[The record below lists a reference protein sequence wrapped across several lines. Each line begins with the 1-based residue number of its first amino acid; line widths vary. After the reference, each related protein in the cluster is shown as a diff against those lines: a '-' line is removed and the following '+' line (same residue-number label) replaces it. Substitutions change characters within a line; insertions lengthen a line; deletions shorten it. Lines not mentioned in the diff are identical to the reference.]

1 MIQTIAH
8 RISVIA
14 AAVLLACSLLLADV
28 QFSPAPV
35 WTAGTGYIPTGIGC
49 ADIDNNGWIDLVI
62 ANGCDAAFVPNHV
75 YFNSSGTLP
84 TSPGW
89 VSQDLFPSDNVAV
102 GDLDND
108 GDYDL
113 VVAQLGY
120 SPTGCPPLA
129 QLIYYNNGGLSVLPD
144 WQSTPANSF
153 SCAIGDPDS
162 DGDLDIAF
170 AQGDYA
176 TSQSQKTVMYE
187 NIGGIFDTLPTWE
200 TDSLYFG
207 VEVVFCDVDLDE
219 DLDLVLG
226 ARTGGIALFYN
237 NNGTLETSPSWQT
250 FDIIGGRQFDF
261 GDIDGDGYPDL
272 AVAGMAQGFFLFRN
286 YSGTLE
292 TTPSWACY
300 AYTEPSCVAWADAD
314 NDGDLDLA
322 AGGWFAPVGI
332 FQNTEGE
339 LSDTFMWKYT
349 GGGFKQQVAW
359 ADFDEDGVVETIDT
373 YTGNDI
379 TQLFYVENA
388 PIHSLISVDINGIML
403 EPGDYCY
410 DLTDGWFSLATAP
423 VNGDILNITYEYS
436 TDLDLVLTGTNVML
450 FENQGTGVQEQ
461 TENSMPAS
469 YFRTQIIS
477 GPLVLPD
484 SRAYVVYDVSGRR
497 RIPGMLKPGTY
508 FVEHEGRIVF
518 KVVKLK

>member
-1 MIQTIAH
+1 MIWTTV
-8 RISVIA
+8 RRLPVIMTA
-14 AAVLLACSLLLADV
+14 LITACSLLTADV
-28 QFSPAPV
+28 QFSPTPV
-35 WTAGTGYIPTGIGC
+35 WTAGAGYIPTGIGC

-75 YFNSSGTLP
+75 YFNSGGTLP
-84 TSPGW
+84 ASPGW
-89 VSQDLFPSDNVAV
+89 TSQNLQPSDNVAV

-120 SPTGCPPLA
+120 SPAGCPPLA
-129 QLIYYNNGGLSVLPD
+129 QLIYYNNGGLSLLPD
-144 WQSTPANSF
+144 WQSTAANSF
-153 SCAIGDPDS
+153 SCAIGDPDK

-176 TSQSQKTVMYE
+176 TSQPQRTVMYE
-187 NIGGIFDTLPTWE
+187 NINGSFDTVPAWE

-207 VEVVFCDVDLDE
+207 VEVVFCDVDLDD

-226 ARTGGIALFYN
+226 ARTGGIAIFYN
-237 NNGTLETSPSWQT
+237 DNGTLETTPSWQT
-250 FDIIGGRQFDF
+250 FEIIGGRQFDF

-286 YSGTLE
+286 IGGTLE
-292 TTPSWACY
+292 TAPSWSCY

-314 NDGDLDLA
+314 DDGDLDLA

-332 FQNTEGE
+332 FQNTDGE

-349 GGGFKQQVAW
+349 GNGFKQQVAW
-359 ADFDEDGVVETIDT
+359 ADFDEDGITEDSDT
-373 YTGNDI
+373 FIGNDI
-379 TQLFYVENA
+379 TQLFYVSNA
-388 PIHSLISVDINGIML
+388 PVQSLVSVTINGIAL

-410 DLTDGWFSLATAP
+410 DITDGWLSLGTP
-423 VNGDILNITYEYS
+423 LPDGDVLTVTYEYS
-436 TDLDLVLTGTNVML
+436 TDLDLVSTGTSVML
-450 FENQGTGVQEQ
+450 FENQVTGLQEQ
-461 TENSMPAS
+461 YNNTMPP
-469 YFRTQIIS
+469 THTNTKIIT
-477 GPLVLPD
+477 GTLVLPD
-484 SRAYVVYDVSGRR
+484 SLAYTVYDTSGRR
-497 RIPGMLKPGTY
+497 RVPATLSSGTY
-508 FVEHEGRIVF
+508 FVEHQGRIVF